1 MIKKF
6 LINNTEEETA
16 WLNNGNKIFDIN
28 KYSNYIILIMMNQ
41 KYRYEIENVVASVSF
56 GQPIN
61 LQQIATLLGD
71 MVEYRPEQFPG
82 LVFRLNKP
90 KTATLIFSSGKMVCT
105 GARSEK
111 EVYKA
116 ISIIIDKLKAR
127 GIKLP
132 PNPRIQIQNIV
143 ASAKIFAEVN
153 LEKAALI
160 LENTM
165 YEPEQFPG
173 LIYRSEDPRVV
184 MLIFSSGNIV
194 CTGAKKESDVKI
206 AVEKTYKKLKEIGVL
221 FE

>member
-1 MIKKF
+1 MVKKF
-6 LINNTEEETA
+6 LINNTEGETA
-16 WLNNGNKIFDIN
+16 LLNNGNKIFDIN
-28 KYSNYIILIMMNQ
+28 KYSFYIILIMMNQ

>member
-1 MIKKF
+1 V
-6 LINNTEEETA
+6 TA
-16 WLNNGNKIFDIN
+16 LLNNGNKIFDIN
-28 KYSNYIILIMMNQ
+28 KYNFYIILIMMNQ

>member
-1 MIKKF
+1 LVKKF
-6 LINNTEEETA
+6 LINNTEGETA
-16 WLNNGNKIFDIN
+16 LLNNGNKIFDIN
-28 KYSNYIILIMMNQ
+28 KYSFYIILIMMNQ